1 MNPLKQFK
9 EDNPHITWEEIS
21 DKTGIPLQT
30 LMSVRLKSAK
40 EIGGVTIGTAVAL
53 YEAYKIS
60 LSDYYLNNKQ

>member
-40 EIGGVTIGTAVAL
+40 EIGGVTIGTLVR
-53 YEAYKIS
+53 
-60 LSDYYLNNKQ
+60 LSSIYDINLIDYYLSDK